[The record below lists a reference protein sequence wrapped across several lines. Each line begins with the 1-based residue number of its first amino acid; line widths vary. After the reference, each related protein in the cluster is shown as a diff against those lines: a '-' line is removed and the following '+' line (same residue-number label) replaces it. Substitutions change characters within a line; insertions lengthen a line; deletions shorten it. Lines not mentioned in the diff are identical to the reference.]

1 MGFSASPFNSQV
13 SGLSVCFLSSLE
25 YLSKKCY
32 LLPAMDVNVLKE
44 KSKDFANQITNK
56 KNMRIDIHGAFKKLQ
71 FGGHALVLAV
81 IAALIVMM
89 FFALAVF
96 FITVRGAEEVL
107 VPEVRGKQLT
117 DALIEMQEKELY
129 PKITRRYSETPG
141 DEGTILDQNPGA
153 GSIVKGYSKVSLVV
167 SRGVIVDHVES
178 YVGMNI
184 DELKMKLQTLFAGSA
199 HPLIILAEP
208 QYKADSSPAGTIIA
222 QDPPENTNIS
232 EPITLSLVVSRGP
245 SFENTKVPNMIGTSV
260 NDVLQIIA
268 RSRLI
273 FDFTSHAAQN
283 GEAAGTVTN
292 QQQSEREFVP
302 NYSHIKLEMAF
313 PTASSDDTVYGIFSA
328 ELTDY
333 PYPVPMKLEAS
344 GADGSIYTLVNF
356 LHTGGSLTLPYAV
369 SKETTLTLY
378 VVDKEVKKI
387 TVR

>member
-1 MGFSASPFNSQV
+1 
-13 SGLSVCFLSSLE
+13 
-25 YLSKKCY
+25 
-32 LLPAMDVNVLKE
+32 MDVNVLKE

-56 KNMRIDIHGAFKKLQ
+56 KNMRIDIHGAFEKLQ
-71 FGGHALVLAV
+71 FGGHALVLTV

-184 DELKMKLQTLFAGSA
+184 DELKMKLQTLFAGIA

-245 SFENTKVPNMIGTSV
+245 SFE
-260 NDVLQIIA
+260 
-268 RSRLI
+268 
-273 FDFTSHAAQN
+273 N

-378 VVDKEVKKI
+378 VVNKEVKKI